1 MFEREKFNLEFK
13 EIINKSFLKTVSAFS
28 NYNDGKIIFGIK
40 DNSEI
45 IGIDISDENCL
56 KIENMINSTISP
68 VPFYKIEIKTINDKN
83 IIILNIL
90 KGKYTPYY
98 YHGKAYNRSNTSTIE
113 IDRLQLNRLILEGS
127 NLNYENMKSQ
137 KQDLEFN
144 FLEKELINILG
155 IEKISLDI
163 LKTLNLY
170 DKNGF
175 YNIAGALLA
184 DNNDINNSGIDI
196 VKFGENINQI
206 LFRKTLNK
214 ISLLD
219 QYNKTLEIFE
229 TYFQF
234 EEIEGF
240 KRVKKELIPREAF
253 REAIANALVHSVWDT
268 NSYIKI
274 SIYDNRVEILSPGGL
289 PNGISKDEYLKGNI
303 SILRNPILAG
313 VFYRLN
319 IIEKFGTGISRIIEE
334 YRNNIT
340 KPNFEIYENSI
351 NIILP
356 LIELE
361 PTNLTT
367 DELLVYK
374 ILNKN
379 GELSRNELEKFTGY
393 NKSKMVR
400 IINKLV
406 NRNIVRKLGRGP
418 NTTYNLI

>member
-56 KIENMINSTISP
+56 KIENMINSSISP